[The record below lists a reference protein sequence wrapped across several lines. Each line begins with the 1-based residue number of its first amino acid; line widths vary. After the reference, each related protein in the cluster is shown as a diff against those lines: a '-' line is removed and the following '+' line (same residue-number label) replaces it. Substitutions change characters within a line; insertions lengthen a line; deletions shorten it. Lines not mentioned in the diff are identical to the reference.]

1 MASAPSCYKHPIEG
15 QDSLVLRSP
24 VLFPVRL
31 RQKVARAERLGLGV
45 LAGATWGEGAKSAE
59 GRRQRISATIKIEAE
74 GAMAYLYLAIAIVSE
89 VVGTAALKAS
99 EEFTRLVPSV
109 IVIVGYASAFYFLT
123 LTLRTIPVGIAY
135 AVWAG
140 VGIVL
145 ICVVSWI
152 LYKQT
157 LDMPAIIGVAL
168 IAAGVVLI
176 NGFSGSINH

>member
-1 MASAPSCYKHPIEG
+1 
-15 QDSLVLRSP
+15 
-24 VLFPVRL
+24 
-31 RQKVARAERLGLGV
+31 
-45 LAGATWGEGAKSAE
+45 
-59 GRRQRISATIKIEAE
+59 
-74 GAMAYLYLAIAIVSE
+74 MAYLYLAIAIVSE

-99 EEFTRLVPSV
+99 QEFTQLVPSLV
-109 IVIVGYASAFYFLT
+109 VVVGYASAFYFLT

-145 ICVVSWI
+145 ICAFSWVF
-152 LYKQT
+152 YKQT
-157 LDMPAIIGVAL
+157 LDWPAIVGVGL

>member
-1 MASAPSCYKHPIEG
+1 
-15 QDSLVLRSP
+15 
-24 VLFPVRL
+24 
-31 RQKVARAERLGLGV
+31 
-45 LAGATWGEGAKSAE
+45 
-59 GRRQRISATIKIEAE
+59 
-74 GAMAYLYLAIAIVSE
+74 MAYLYLAIAIVSE

-99 EEFTRLVPSV
+99 EEFTRLVPSL
-109 IVIVGYASAFYFLT
+109 IVVVGYALAFYFLT

-157 LDMPAIIGVAL
+157 LDMPAIIGVGL

>member
-1 MASAPSCYKHPIEG
+1 
-15 QDSLVLRSP
+15 
-24 VLFPVRL
+24 
-31 RQKVARAERLGLGV
+31 
-45 LAGATWGEGAKSAE
+45 
-59 GRRQRISATIKIEAE
+59 
-74 GAMAYLYLAIAIVSE
+74 MAYLYLAIAIVSE

-99 EEFTRLVPSV
+99 EEFTRLVPSL
-109 IVIVGYASAFYFLT
+109 IVVVGYASAFYFLT

-145 ICVVSWI
+145 ICAVSWV

-157 LDMPAIIGVAL
+157 LDWPAVIGIGL
-168 IAAGVVLI
+168 IAAGVVMI

>member
-1 MASAPSCYKHPIEG
+1 
-15 QDSLVLRSP
+15 
-24 VLFPVRL
+24 
-31 RQKVARAERLGLGV
+31 
-45 LAGATWGEGAKSAE
+45 
-59 GRRQRISATIKIEAE
+59 
-74 GAMAYLYLAIAIVSE
+74 MAYLYLTIAIISE

-99 EEFTRLVPSV
+99 EEFTRLVPSL
-109 IVIVGYASAFYFLT
+109 IVVVGYASAFYFLT

-145 ICVVSWI
+145 ICIVSWF

-157 LDMPAIIGVAL
+157 LDWPAIIGIGF
-168 IAAGVVLI
+168 IAAGVVVI

>member
-1 MASAPSCYKHPIEG
+1 
-15 QDSLVLRSP
+15 
-24 VLFPVRL
+24 
-31 RQKVARAERLGLGV
+31 
-45 LAGATWGEGAKSAE
+45 
-59 GRRQRISATIKIEAE
+59 
-74 GAMAYLYLAIAIVSE
+74 MAYLYLAIAIISE

-99 EEFTRLVPSV
+99 EEFTKLWPSL
-109 IVIVGYASAFYFLT
+109 IVLVGYASAFYFLT

-157 LDMPAIIGVAL
+157 LDMPAIIGVGL

>member
-1 MASAPSCYKHPIEG
+1 
-15 QDSLVLRSP
+15 
-24 VLFPVRL
+24 
-31 RQKVARAERLGLGV
+31 
-45 LAGATWGEGAKSAE
+45 
-59 GRRQRISATIKIEAE
+59 
-74 GAMAYLYLAIAIVSE
+74 MAYLYLAIAIVSE

-99 EEFTRLVPSV
+99 EEFTRLWPSL
-109 IVIVGYASAFYFLT
+109 IVLVGYASAFYFLT

>member
-1 MASAPSCYKHPIEG
+1 
-15 QDSLVLRSP
+15 
-24 VLFPVRL
+24 
-31 RQKVARAERLGLGV
+31 
-45 LAGATWGEGAKSAE
+45 
-59 GRRQRISATIKIEAE
+59 
-74 GAMAYLYLAIAIVSE
+74 MAYLYLAIAIVSE
-89 VVGTAALKAS
+89 VIGTAALKGS
-99 EEFTRLVPSV
+99 QEFTKLWPSL

-157 LDMPAIIGVAL
+157 LDVPAVIGIGL